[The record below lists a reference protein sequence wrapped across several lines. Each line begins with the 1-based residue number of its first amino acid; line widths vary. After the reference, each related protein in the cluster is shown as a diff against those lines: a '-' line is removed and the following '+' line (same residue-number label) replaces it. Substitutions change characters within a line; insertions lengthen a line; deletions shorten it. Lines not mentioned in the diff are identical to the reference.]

1 MRIYKCDRCMKE
13 MKIIHLSDLEF
24 ERTKYS
30 IEGHFWWKKV
40 KEEDENFEYQLC
52 PECSVELMKWFG
64 K

>member
-24 ERTKYS
+24 ERTKYT
-30 IEGHFWWKKV
+30 IEGRFWWKKV
-40 KEEDENFEYQLC
+40 KEEDKDFEYQLC
-52 PECSVELMKWFG
+52 PECSAELIKWLG